1 MRIAFGK
8 CTGRVHAERL
18 GGKLIT
24 ISRKCIVCRHQLL
37 LQHCSCSEIHIKITV
52 IFTCSYLRQPPL
64 RLALNFV
71 RRYKWAFRPEYEGL
85 RTQVAAPDL
94 SAFAD
99 AAMVALKD
107 KQEPL
112 RIHFERA
119 RDQLAELNGS
129 PVGAAGPWH
138 ETRLQVS
145 RSLSAIAGELAL
157 AVPATI
163 VSVTDFDA
171 AKLDW
176 ARLSCRWFPGV
187 SDV

>member
-1 MRIAFGK
+1 
-8 CTGRVHAERL
+8 L
-18 GGKLIT
+18 SGGTNEL
-24 ISRKCIVCRHQLL
+24 SV
-37 LQHCSCSEIHIKITV
+37 
-52 IFTCSYLRQPPL
+52 
-64 RLALNFV
+64 LNT
-71 RRYKWAFRPEYEGL
+71 RL

-119 RDQLAELNGS
+119 RDQLAELNDS
-129 PVGAAGPWH
+129 PVGSAGPWH
-138 ETRLQVS
+138 ENRLQVRVRLDVENFSCLSFFKVS

-157 AVPATI
+157 AAPATI